1 MRWSDGMGCFRRWRR
16 GGERD
21 AFALLTQHALKER
34 TGERFDKGIDARY
47 AIHPVSGRI
56 PGHTV
61 LLRGARSWFPL
72 MRGKRRSPGAGPGQ
86 TIAALTGGWWLTV
99 SSR

>member
-1 MRWSDGMGCFRRWRR
+1 
-16 GGERD
+16 
-21 AFALLTQHALKER
+21 LLTQHALKER

-61 LLRGARSWFPL
+61 LLRGANAPGSRSCEANADRLEQVLDKP
-72 MRGKRRSPGAGPGQ
+72 
-86 TIAALTGGWWLTV
+86 
-99 SSR
+99 